1 MNSRGFTLYELLIGF
16 VIGAVVVYALV
27 ILVNNTRTIKDQIT
41 YENDMMITS
50 DNIASVVYKD
60 LKSLGVS
67 SIDNCTSGDKCIEI
81 NYRSGH
87 KRKFF
92 IDIENNIINYN
103 GKNYNLPKNARL
115 SSEPKIQVDCTL
127 SKCIL
132 DIKIPLT
139 HKFLTN
145 TYYVL
150 IKYIY

>member
-87 KRKFF
+87 KRKF
-92 IDIENNIINYN
+92 
-103 GKNYNLPKNARL
+103 L
-115 SSEPKIQVDCTL
+115 
-127 SKCIL
+127 
-132 DIKIPLT
+132 
-139 HKFLTN
+139 
-145 TYYVL
+145 
-150 IKYIY
+150 